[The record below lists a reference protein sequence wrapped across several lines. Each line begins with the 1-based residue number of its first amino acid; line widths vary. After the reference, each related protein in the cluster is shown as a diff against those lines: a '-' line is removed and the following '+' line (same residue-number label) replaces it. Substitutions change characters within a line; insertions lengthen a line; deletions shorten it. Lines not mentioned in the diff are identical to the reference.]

1 MRTATTL
8 LRNKKCTKLNLM
20 EFDTV
25 QVEPESTSYNP
36 IEASVPSQSGQ
47 GFSLIEVSK
56 FLNVNESTLR
66 NWEKRFGEYL
76 SNYRNQYNHRLFT
89 DGDVAVLERIKY
101 LLESG
106 MFTVAGVKHMLSGKG
121 EIPGAKMGESA
132 ATQAVMS
139 QQDKEAEEEYRQKL
153 LFALNSLGSEVHSLR
168 REVRE
173 DLRGSLIAEIDHLKL
188 LLFPPEQPKK
198 TSWFKWW

>member
-1 MRTATTL
+1 
-8 LRNKKCTKLNLM
+8 M
-20 EFDTV
+20 EFDTI
-25 QVEPESTSYNP
+25 QAEPTTQANQAEV
-36 IEASVPSQSGQ
+36 ASGAPSQPQ
-47 GFSLIEVSK
+47 AYSLTEVGK

-89 DGDVAVLERIKY
+89 DADVAVLERIKY

-121 EIPGAKMGESA
+121 DLGTIATGESA
-132 ATQAVMS
+132 ASQAIMTQ
-139 QQDKEAEEEYRQKL
+139 QEKEAEEEYRQKL
-153 LFALNSLGSEVHSLR
+153 LFALNSLGSEIHSLR

-173 DLRGSLIAEIDHLKL
+173 DLRGSLKAELDHLKL

-198 TSWFKWW
+198 NPWYKWW

>member
-1 MRTATTL
+1 
-8 LRNKKCTKLNLM
+8 M
-20 EFDTV
+20 EFDTI
-25 QVEPESTSYNP
+25 QAEPEVTSTPP
-36 IEASVPSQSGQ
+36 IEATIPSQSGQ
-47 GFSLIEVSK
+47 GYSLIEVSK

-66 NWEKRFGEYL
+66 NWEKRFGEFL

-121 EIPGAKMGESA
+121 EVTGTRPGELVQ
-132 ATQAVMS
+132 TQAVMT
-139 QQDKEAEEEYRQKL
+139 QAEKEAEEEYRQKL
-153 LFALNSLGSEVHSLR
+153 LFALNSLGSEIHSLR

-173 DLRGSLIAEIDHLKL
+173 DLRGSLKAELDHLKL

-198 TSWFKWW
+198 ATWWKWW

>member
-1 MRTATTL
+1 
-8 LRNKKCTKLNLM
+8 M
-20 EFDTV
+20 EFDTIQAEPV
-25 QVEPESTSYNP
+25 TQPTNQVEPQAPVQGQSY
-36 IEASVPSQSGQ
+36 
-47 GFSLIEVSK
+47 SLTEVGS

-66 NWEKRFGEYL
+66 NWEKRFAEYL

-89 DGDVAVLERIKY
+89 DGDIAVLERIKY

-106 MFTVAGVKHMLSGKG
+106 LFTVAGVKHMLSNKG
-121 EIPGAKMGESA
+121 DILKSSTGETA
-132 ATQAVMS
+132 VQKELMTQAE
-139 QQDKEAEEEYRQKL
+139 KEAEEEYRQKL
-153 LFALNSLGSEVHSLR
+153 LFALNSLGSEIHSLR

-173 DLRGSLIAEIDHLKL
+173 DLRGSLKAELDHLKL

>member
-1 MRTATTL
+1 
-8 LRNKKCTKLNLM
+8 M

-36 IEASVPSQSGQ
+36 IEASIPSQSGQ

>member
-1 MRTATTL
+1 
-8 LRNKKCTKLNLM
+8 M
-20 EFDTV
+20 EFDTI
-25 QVEPESTSYNP
+25 QAEPEINSTTP
-36 IEASVPSQSGQ
+36 IENSIASQSGQ
-47 GFSLIEVSK
+47 GYSLIEVSK

-66 NWEKRFGEYL
+66 NWEKRFGEFL

-89 DGDVAVLERIKY
+89 DSDVAVLERIKY

-121 EIPGAKMGESA
+121 EIAGVKTGESVQ
-132 ATQAVMS
+132 TQAVMT
-139 QQDKEAEEEYRQKL
+139 QAEKEAEEEYRQKL
-153 LFALNSLGSEVHSLR
+153 LFALNSLGSEIHSLR

-173 DLRGSLIAEIDHLKL
+173 DLRGSLKAELDHLKL

-198 TSWFKWW
+198 TSWWKWW